1 MGQNKEE
8 LDRLLSFI
16 DTFVKQPGNEK
27 FVAGLRALVS
37 ETDQPDLKDELEDI
51 RRILNIRGKQSID
64 YSFVDDELTR
74 QQLIMDNLRM
84 ENAYLDTSLSIEDK
98 WYEYCSYIHFQVENI
113 LNFYFAKA
121 FDSFDLAQ
129 RYIEKHT
136 KGAPGPY
143 VRDEKKHDI
152 NEITIYCK
160 TTAFCNDFFPFA
172 PGAPDFTS
180 TTLSKIR
187 GARNEYVHR
196 SVVTVKSEG
205 EKIKELQKSTSLGA
219 LKATLVKLVNCVRS
233 QFQTK
238 SFIKVVPA
246 VVEKKL
252 PGAATIRFND
262 KVSMLD
268 NNTFAKYSKILVEGK
283 ELKAIVRNNVLLD
296 VIVEA

>member
-8 LDRLLSFI
+8 LKSLLAFI
-16 DTFVKQPGNEK
+16 DTLVKQPGNEE

-37 ETDQPDLKDELEDI
+37 ETNQPDLKAELEDI

-113 LNFYFAKA
+113 LNFYFTKA
-121 FDSFDLAQ
+121 FASFDLAQ
-129 RYIEKHT
+129 RYVEKHT
-136 KGAPGPY
+136 KGAPAPY
-143 VRDEKKHDI
+143 IRDEKKLSSS
-152 NEITIYCK
+152 EISTYCK
-160 TTAFCNDFFPFA
+160 TTAFCNDFFPFVQ
-172 PGAPDFTS
+172 GAPDFTS

-187 GARNEYVHR
+187 GVRNEYVHR
-196 SVVTVKSEG
+196 SGVTLKSEG

-219 LKATLVKLVNCVRS
+219 LKATLAKLVSCVRS
-233 QFQTK
+233 QFQTQ
-238 SFIKVVPA
+238 SFINAVPA

-252 PGAATIRFND
+252 PGAATIKFND
-262 KVSMLD
+262 KIAMLD
-268 NNTFAKYSKILVEGK
+268 NSTFAKYSKILVEGK